1 MCCRI
6 LAMEEHL
13 KVIDELTIFLQTQEM
28 PMQTKLACE
37 EIIEELNKI
46 KVEKA
51 QIR

>member
-1 MCCRI
+1 
-6 LAMEEHL
+6 MEEHS
-13 KVIDELTIFLQTQEM
+13 KVVDELTIFLQTQEM

-51 QIR
+51 RIR

>member
-13 KVIDELTIFLQTQEM
+13 VIDELTIFLQTQEM